1 MNENIRELN
10 YEQGLKDYGKKHKLT
25 ARELFE
31 QVKTMPQVTT
41 TQMFQ
46 TMGNLGKM
54 QTEPYMSRKFD
65 LKSKNNRLLK
75 LNEKTNRKLNE
86 LDCHNLAADEV
97 VKDDPT
103 ANSHKTGLPQI
114 TKFYQKFKDLNKLV
128 QDD

>member
-31 QVKTMPQVTT
+31 QVKNMPQITT
-41 TQMFQ
+41 TQMFS
-46 TMGNLGKM
+46 TMTSNLGKM
-54 QTEPYMSRKFD
+54 QQEPYLMRKFD

-86 LDCHNLAADEV
+86 LDCHNLQTDEV
-97 VKDDPT
+97 NKDDKD
-103 ANSHKTGLPQI
+103 ANEKKTGLPQI

-128 QDD
+128 